1 MENSSLRF
9 LKDYDVIEI
18 LNKEVPKSREKFARE
33 FHLNL
38 YNDYL
43 NNNDN
48 YYNKIYID
56 NTLSKMT
63 QTRILNEKVS
73 LVESIYPFYQCPI
86 TKTLK
91 VSHAIETYEE
101 YLDGDVLLC
110 GTISNG
116 AQCMCDVCYYEL

>member
-73 LVESIYPFYQCPI
+73 SVESIYPFYQCPI
-86 TKTLK
+86 AKTLK